1 MVYKKMI
8 IPYETERARKKI
20 EEQKRLI
27 NKKITILLESIL
39 PNRILTARK
48 VCGDAPFVIHP
59 GFIWKTGKNFG
70 NRSMW
75 VTPDVPYYFPQ
86 FTEQKEIEQWKNPY
100 DVEQVHRAVMKYYD
114 MAEKLDVRETS
125 IAIKLASVNSF
136 DDLINYDPEVFCYV
150 YEKFAADKL
159 EEARISR
166 EDDDEDI
173 AEAIENNILDLKPLI
188 HEYQE
193 KYELS

>member
-1 MVYKKMI
+1 MAYKKLI
-8 IPYETERARKKI
+8 IPYETERARAKI
-20 EEQKRLI
+20 KDQKRLI

-39 PNRILTARK
+39 PNRILTARQ

-75 VTPDVPYYFPQ
+75 VTPNVPYFFPQ

-100 DVEQVHRAVMKYYD
+100 DVEQVHRAVMKYYN
-114 MAEKLDVRETS
+114 MTEKLNVRETS

-136 DDLINYDPEVFCYV
+136 DDLINYDPEVFCYI
-150 YEKFAADKL
+150 YEKFANDKL
-159 EEARISR
+159 EEAKAAR
-166 EDDDEDI
+166 DEGDIEI
-173 AEAIENNILDLKPLI
+173 AEAIEDNLLDIKPLAD
-188 HEYQE
+188 EYAE
-193 KYELS
+193 KTELS